1 MPAYVIFIREKTH
14 DESELDAYR
23 AAMGTG
29 LEGVPVKMLAA
40 YGPQVVLEGP
50 VPEGVAIAEFPSVK
64 AVTDWYHS
72 PGYQRVVQHRFN
84 GATYRAI
91 IVEGL

>member
-1 MPAYVIFIREKTH
+1 MA
-14 DESELDAYR
+14 
-23 AAMGTG
+23 TG

>member
-14 DESELDAYR
+14 DAAEIEAYR
-23 AAMGTG
+23 AAMVNG

-50 VPEGVAIAEFPSVK
+50 VPEGVAIAEFPNAK
-64 AVTDWYHS
+64 AVTDWYYS
-72 PGYQRVVQHRFN
+72 PEYQRALKHRLK

-91 IVEGL
+91 IVESV

>member
-14 DESELDAYR
+14 DVAELDAYKT
-23 AAMGTG
+23 AGNG
-29 LEGVPVKMLAA
+29 LEGVPVRMLAA

-50 VPEGVAIAEFPSVK
+50 VPEGVAIAEFPNAK
-64 AVTDWYHS
+64 AVTDWYYS
-72 PGYQRVVQHRFN
+72 PEYQRALKHRLK

-91 IVEGL
+91 IVDSV

>member
-14 DESELDAYR
+14 DAAELDAYK
-23 AAMGTG
+23 AADNG
-29 LEGVPVKMLAA
+29 LEGVPVRMLAA

-50 VPEGVAIAEFPSVK
+50 VPEGVAIAEFPNAK
-64 AVTDWYHS
+64 AVTDWYYA
-72 PGYQRVVQHRFN
+72 PEYQRALKHRMK

-91 IVEGL
+91 IVDSI

>member
-14 DESELDAYR
+14 DATEFDAYK
-23 AAMGTG
+23 AADNG
-29 LEGVPVKMLAA
+29 LDGVPVRMLAA

-50 VPEGVAIAEFPSVK
+50 VPEGVAIAEFPNAK
-64 AVTDWYHS
+64 AVTDWYYG
-72 PGYQRVVQHRFN
+72 PEYQRALKHRLK

-91 IVEGL
+91 IVDSI